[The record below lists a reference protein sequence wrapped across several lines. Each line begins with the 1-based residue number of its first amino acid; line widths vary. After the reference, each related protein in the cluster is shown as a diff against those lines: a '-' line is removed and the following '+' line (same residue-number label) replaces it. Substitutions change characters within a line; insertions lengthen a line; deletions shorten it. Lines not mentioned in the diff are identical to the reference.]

1 MGEAAQRQKSIE
13 AAIQQ
18 AASQQ
23 GQSVTMTVPQGVAFN
38 CARRSIAVLMMDAEM
53 CESLGEAEM
62 ARALKGA
69 AEHLDKSAT
78 AHVGRI
84 QRVVVP
90 TPQLV
95 VPG

>member
-1 MGEAAQRQKSIE
+1 MGEAAQREKMLAE
-13 AAIQQ
+13 AIQQ
-18 AASQQ
+18 QAAQQ

-38 CARRSIAVLMMDAEM
+38 CARRTIAVLMMDAEM
-53 CESLGEAEM
+53 CDSLKESEM
-62 ARALKGA
+62 AKALKSA
-69 AEHLDKSAT
+69 AEHLDKAAV

-90 TPQLV
+90 HPQLV